1 MHESDDAWGG
11 DPLSEV
17 LILNTILLNTA
28 NQRKTIITLIVYSL

>member
-1 MHESDDAWGG
+1 MHESDGAWGG

-17 LILNTILLNTA
+17 LILNTILLNTV